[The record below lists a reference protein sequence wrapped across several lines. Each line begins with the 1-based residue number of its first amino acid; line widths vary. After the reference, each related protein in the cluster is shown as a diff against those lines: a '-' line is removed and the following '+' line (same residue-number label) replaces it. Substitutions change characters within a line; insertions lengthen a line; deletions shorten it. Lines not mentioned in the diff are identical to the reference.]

1 MADTA
6 SYIAQMLAGT
16 GLQNKEISD
25 LIAELGGVN
34 NPNSFAYNPAEL
46 MDVNIPT
53 LMSIAEYLQKTGA
66 EGYQYNYDDILNAMN
81 QATALQ
87 RDLTND
93 AVVNAQNQY
102 YRGLANNQLTA
113 ADTIQNQAAQAIQA
127 GITKGMQ
134 NANLLSTILGTQQ
147 QGVEGA
153 QALADQQYQA
163 GLEYAKNMGNN
174 VNLARTEANTALET
188 LLGNIRQLYNDDIQ
202 RETAEL
208 EYNASTNETNAN
220 AAAQKYAADTNYSS
234 GVLTNATNLKNQLA
248 AALAQIAAQAANSA
262 AQDNYSNAYAQ
273 RQAASAAASA
283 SSSSGG
289 GGGSS
294 SGGSSGGGS
303 SSPTAASPMQTA
315 SQAAAN
321 AAVLASTT
329 ASQKAKTYASEAN
342 AAAMRAAES
351 IGPATQQ
358 QIAMQQAAAKAA
370 AQAATKNTGSSGGGN
385 SNARNKAVVSA
396 K

>member
-34 NPNSFAYNPAEL
+34 NPNSFAYTPAEL

-283 SSSSGG
+283 SSSGSGG
-289 GGGSS
+289 GGSSS
-294 SGGSSGGGS
+294 SGGSSGGS
-303 SSPTAASPMQTA
+303 SYSAPAASPTQTA

-329 ASQKAKTYASEAN
+329 ASQKAKTYAAEAN

-370 AQAATKNTGSSGGGN
+370 AGATVTKKNTSTAGGGGGKN
-385 SNARNKAVVSA
+385 VVMTR
-396 K
+396 

>member
-273 RQAASAAASA
+273 RQAAASAAASA

-294 SGGSSGGGS
+294 SGGSSGGPSVGGTS
-303 SSPTAASPMQTA
+303 ASPVQTA

-329 ASQKAKTYASEAN
+329 ASQKAKTYAAEAN

-358 QIAMQQAAAKAA
+358 QVAMQQAAAKAA
-370 AQAATKNTGSSGGGN
+370 AGATVTKNGTSTKGGGGKN
-385 SNARNKAVVSA
+385 VMMTR
-396 K
+396 

>member
-34 NPNSFAYNPAEL
+34 NPNSFAYTPAEL

-283 SSSSGG
+283 SSSGSGG
-289 GGGSS
+289 GGSSS
-294 SGGSSGGGS
+294 SGGSSGGS
-303 SSPTAASPMQTA
+303 SYSAPAASPTQTA

-329 ASQKAKTYASEAN
+329 ASQKAKTYAAEAN
-342 AAAMRAAES
+342 AAAMRAAEA

-370 AQAATKNTGSSGGGN
+370 AGATVTKNGTSTAGGGGGKN
-385 SNARNKAVVSA
+385 VVMTR
-396 K
+396 